1 MKSQLFNSS
10 RELDGDLFFN
20 HHPPRKAGPKIHGSI
35 AKLYS
40 FVLKTKQEWF
50 KKIISNSMLSS
61 NVVNLGIFL
70 SSLKIIFLF
79 FTSKGISFFFT
90 FVLV

>member
-1 MKSQLFNSS
+1 M
-10 RELDGDLFFN
+10 GIYFFN

-50 KKIISNSMLSS
+50 KK
-61 NVVNLGIFL
+61 
-70 SSLKIIFLF
+70 LF
-79 FTSKGISFFFT
+79 QILCYLQMS
-90 FVLV
+90 